1 MLARRILAGGF
12 AACLG
17 SAQQGWNIT
26 TNDGNIV
33 FDKRDIIGNITY
45 NEHDA
50 SFVVSSEGLY
60 WIHFSVTL
68 PINQKTAGLSATFT
82 IHVDSVQQ
90 LSLTVKSNAHH
101 KVKTLSRNVIVDI
114 GYDNRVYVTSSLV
127 DQHIS
132 KPNVN
137 LVLFKIDKFRHSTVA
152 FKVYNAS
159 GNTAY
164 KWPAESAEFHKV
176 LLNVGDGWEKSDS
189 IFNAP
194 HSGVYVFSISAKI
207 LQAEYSSVATRV
219 VISFSCQNQ
228 YAIFEN
234 TSSDSHDNIAFTFEP
249 DVLSGM
255 TVRFLRQGELAWIQR
270 IEGNAFLK
278 EIELCGFLYRVNT
291 ISAVKK
297 NGISWSVVIPEAVK
311 PPPKPTSPPPLS
323 EMVAQ
328 YLAAKVSGRTDSPPN
343 ECFTIHTK
351 QGEDTFHDYSLSG
364 LNQHSLL
371 WNNASSNVMI
381 RITGLYYV
389 YIDLRSDDSSSCAVE
404 VLDQRNNVVV
414 FAWHGD
420 VEQSEANAKVSLS
433 RGSATLYRL
442 NTFDTLR
449 VNFVS
454 RRRSYYH
461 VARFSGFLI
470 YPIDSY

>member
-1 MLARRILAGGF
+1 MLARRIVAGGF

-26 TNDGNIV
+26 TNNRNIV

-45 NEHDA
+45 NADDA

-90 LSLTVKSNAHH
+90 LSLTVTSDAHH
-101 KVKTLSRNVIVDI
+101 KVKTLSRNVILDI

-137 LVLFKIDKFRHSTVA
+137 LVMFKIDKFRHSTVA

-176 LLNVGDGWEKSDS
+176 LLNVGNGWERSDS

-194 HSGVYVFSISAKI
+194 HSGVYVFSINAKI

-219 VISFSCQNQ
+219 VLSFSCQNHF
-228 YAIFEN
+228 AIFDN
-234 TSSDSHDNIAFTFEP
+234 TGSDSHDNIAFTYEA

-255 TVRFLRQGELAWIQR
+255 TVRFLRQGELAWIQP
-270 IEGNAFLK
+270 IEGKTFLK
-278 EIELCGFLYRVNT
+278 EIELCGFLYRVNA

-297 NGISWSVVIPEAVK
+297 IGISWSVVIPEAVK
-311 PPPKPTSPPPLS
+311 PPPTTTPPPFGS
-323 EMVAQ
+323 VVQ
-328 YLAAKVSGRTDSPPN
+328 YLAARLSGRTDSPPN
-343 ECFTIHTK
+343 ECFTIYKK
-351 QGEDTFHDYSLSG
+351 QVEDTFHDYSLSG
-364 LNQHSLL
+364 QNQHTLGL
-371 WNNASSNVMI
+371 WNNVSKIVMI
-381 RITGLYYV
+381 QTAGLYYV
-389 YIDLRSDDSSSCAVE
+389 YIDLRSEDSSSCAVE
-404 VLDQRNNVVV
+404 VLDQRNNIVV
-414 FAWHGD
+414 FAWHDD
-420 VEQSEANAKVSLS
+420 VERSDAHAKMSLS

-442 NTFDTLR
+442 NPSDTLR

-454 RRRSYYH
+454 QRRSYYH